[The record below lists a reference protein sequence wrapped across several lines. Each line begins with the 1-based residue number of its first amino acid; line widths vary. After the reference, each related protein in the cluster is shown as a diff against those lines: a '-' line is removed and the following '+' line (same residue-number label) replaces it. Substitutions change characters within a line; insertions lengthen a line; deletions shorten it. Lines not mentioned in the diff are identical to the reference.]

1 MIFKILARSW
11 QESKKPLKMLARKE
25 NILKDLG
32 KKTKTLEDVCNGEAW
47 LKADYPGENI

>member
-1 MIFKILARSW
+1 
-11 QESKKPLKMLARKE
+11 MLARKQ

-32 KKTKTLEDVCNGEAW
+32 KKTKTYEDVCDGEAW